1 MKVWMD
7 TEVISDT
14 LILPELDIESRKKA
28 EKIHLMHMS
37 KGRRKQKIEELVW
50 RFLVHLENTRPTL
63 SPDGFWLAGSDITRT
78 YNLHPGYGS
87 LVTSVLRKQRK
98 NDNQKIPFRVLS
110 ERPVKVKYHTK
121 PISVFFVKRLGRS

>member
-1 MKVWMD
+1 MN
-7 TEVISDT
+7 TGVISDASG
-14 LILPELDIESRKKA
+14 LQELNIESRKKT
-28 EKIHLMHMS
+28 EKIHLMHLS

-63 SPDGFWLAGSDITRT
+63 PSEGYWVSGSDITRT

-98 NDNQKIPFRVLS
+98 NDNQKIPFRVTS

-121 PISVFFVKRLGRS
+121 PISVFFVKRIGRT